1 MESIR
6 EWFRRH
12 LSDPQVV
19 LLLALLLGGLALI
32 VLLGRPLTPVI
43 AALVIAYVLDAPV
56 GALERRRL
64 PHAAAVSIVF
74 VAFLGVIAVASLAVL
89 PLVSQQLAQLVA
101 MLPSMLSQVQ
111 DRLLELPDRYPSL
124 VDAEQVRDF
133 LGALRSELLQLGQS
147 ALRVSVGSIGNV
159 VSVVAFAFIV
169 PFLVFFLLK
178 DRDRL
183 VAWLTGFL
191 PHERELATRVWRDVD
206 RQIGAYI
213 RGKIYE
219 IGIVA
224 LVTWATFALLGVNL
238 ALLLAVLTGLS
249 VLIPYVGVA
258 VVTVPVALVA
268 FFQFG
273 ASGEMAAVVGA
284 YAVIQT
290 LDGNLLAP
298 LVISEAVDLHPV
310 AVIVAI
316 LAFGGVWGLWGVFF
330 AIPLATLVATIVN
343 AWPREPGG
351 EAAGASPGPPRG
363 GVETGER

>member
-1 MESIR
+1 MESLR
-6 EWFRRH
+6 QWFRRH

-19 LLLALLLGGLALI
+19 LLLVLLLGGFALI
-32 VLLGRPLTPVI
+32 VLLGRPLAPVI
-43 AALVIAYVLDAPV
+43 AAVVIAYVLDAPV
-56 GALERRRL
+56 RALERVGL
-64 PHAAAVSIVF
+64 AHGAAVALVF
-74 VAFLGVIAVASLAVL
+74 MAFLGVIAVALLAIL
-89 PLVSQQLAQLVA
+89 PLVLQQLGQLVA
-101 MLPSMLSQVQ
+101 LLPNMLGQVQ
-111 DRLLELPDRYPSL
+111 DLLLGLPDRYPRL
-124 VDAEQVRDF
+124 VDAEQIREA
-133 LGALRSELLQLGQS
+133 LGTLRGELLLLGQS

-159 VSVVAFAFIV
+159 VNVVAFTFIV

-178 DRDRL
+178 DSDRL

-191 PHERELATRVWRDVD
+191 PEERALAERVWRDVD

-213 RGKIYE
+213 RGKVYE

-224 LVTWATFALLGVNL
+224 GVSWAVFALLGLNL

-258 VVTVPVALVA
+258 VVSVPVALVA

-273 ASGEMAAVVGA
+273 ASGEMAAAIGA

-316 LAFGGVWGLWGVFF
+316 LAFGGVWGFWGVFF
-330 AIPLATLVATIVN
+330 AIPLATLVAAILG
-343 AWPREPGG
+343 AWPRDRVDLPAEG
-351 EAAGASPGPPRG
+351 
-363 GVETGER
+363 